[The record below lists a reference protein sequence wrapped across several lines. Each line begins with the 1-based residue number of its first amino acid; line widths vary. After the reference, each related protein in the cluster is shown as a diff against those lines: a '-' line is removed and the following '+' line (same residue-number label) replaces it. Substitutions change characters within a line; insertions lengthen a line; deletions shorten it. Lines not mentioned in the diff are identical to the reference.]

1 MKKEEI
7 KAQILKLRNEAVK
20 GFDFVKDDFL
30 YLESGYL
37 ALMDEKKKRT
47 LKARH
52 KSHVAQKIIFAKV
65 RRITK
70 EILKTYFANP
80 SLADIEVRGDA
91 QLSAILQNELNTLS
105 RARLNLYSRIH
116 ESIIA
121 MLVYGTSI
129 AKVYWADNEVKVVPK
144 RLSEVL
150 IDPHA
155 KNHFDAKYY
164 VDRFYMTIADIKRNF
179 AKELKDEKIDLDTI
193 SGENTSKSPSG
204 DQSSDLGEYRRIAV
218 QEIYRKIGDDWFIS
232 TCINDRFLRL
242 DLPLHDGCPFFF
254 AVAYPQFCR
263 IEERGAVRSYGASYI
278 EPMIDLQRQF
288 IAVRNQQMD
297 AVYLQLNPRY
307 FADRSSGLRDDD
319 LASLSPKVVVS
330 NLAAI
335 KEIPAPNINGSVF
348 DTQSLDAEIQE
359 VGGMPK
365 MVQGISASS
374 DPRNATGMSL
384 LAQSGNATIDDIVTS
399 YNESFFEPFISRI
412 VSLIYRH
419 KITEALS
426 GYDRDKKIELR
437 VSINAGVGVM
447 SRDTKINNIGA
458 AKQSLLTMIK
468 MLSEMGA
475 KEKVR
480 EYVRV
485 LEGLVRDE
493 LREMGQ
499 KNVDELFPGE
509 IDFAETQSA

>member
-1 MKKEEI
+1 
-7 KAQILKLRNEAVK
+7 
-20 GFDFVKDDFL
+20 
-30 YLESGYL
+30 
-37 ALMDEKKKRT
+37 
-47 LKARH
+47 
-52 KSHVAQKIIFAKV
+52 
-65 RRITK
+65 
-70 EILKTYFANP
+70 
-80 SLADIEVRGDA
+80 
-91 QLSAILQNELNTLS
+91 
-105 RARLNLYSRIH
+105 
-116 ESIIA
+116 
-121 MLVYGTSI
+121 
-129 AKVYWADNEVKVVPK
+129 
-144 RLSEVL
+144 
-150 IDPHA
+150 
-155 KNHFDAKYY
+155 
-164 VDRFYMTIADIKRNF
+164 
-179 AKELKDEKIDLDTI
+179 
-193 SGENTSKSPSG
+193 
-204 DQSSDLGEYRRIAV
+204 
-218 QEIYRKIGDDWFIS
+218 
-232 TCINDRFLRL
+232 
-242 DLPLHDGCPFFF
+242 
-254 AVAYPQFCR
+254 
-263 IEERGAVRSYGASYI
+263 
-278 EPMIDLQRQF
+278 
-288 IAVRNQQMD
+288 
-297 AVYLQLNPRY
+297 
-307 FADRSSGLRDDD
+307 
-319 LASLSPKVVVS
+319 
-330 NLAAI
+330 
-335 KEIPAPNINGSVF
+335 
-348 DTQSLDAEIQE
+348 
-359 VGGMPK
+359 

-509 IDFAETQSA
+509 IDFAETQST